1 MTITSI
7 TCLTKENSFQNESDS
22 MLHKSIDPKGNDEF
36 SFPPRNYIFVEDK
49 TKKNEGSTA
58 SYLKSLIKVSDVSFS
73 CMPS

>member
-1 MTITSI
+1 M
-7 TCLTKENSFQNESDS
+7 
-22 MLHKSIDPKGNDEF
+22 GNDEF
-36 SFPPRNYIFVEDK
+36 SFPPRNSMFLEAK

>member
-1 MTITSI
+1 MNQIVCCI
-7 TCLTKENSFQNESDS
+7 
-22 MLHKSIDPKGNDEF
+22 KSINPKGNDEF
-36 SFPPRNYIFVEDK
+36 SFPPRNSMFLEAK